1 MTYDGGQE
9 IYVTCNLSY
18 TCRYQVYDRHTDF
31 PLEWR
36 GCMLS
41 YIFSNRL
48 TPPVGGSK
56 P

>member
-1 MTYDGGQE
+1 MYAGHTY
-9 IYVTCNLSY
+9 
-18 TCRYQVYDRHTDF
+18 F

-48 TPPVGGSK
+48 PLPVGEGK

>member
-1 MTYDGGQE
+1 MYA
-9 IYVTCNLSY
+9 
-18 TCRYQVYDRHTDF
+18 RHTYF
-31 PLEWR
+31 PLECR

-41 YIFSNRL
+41 YKLSNRL